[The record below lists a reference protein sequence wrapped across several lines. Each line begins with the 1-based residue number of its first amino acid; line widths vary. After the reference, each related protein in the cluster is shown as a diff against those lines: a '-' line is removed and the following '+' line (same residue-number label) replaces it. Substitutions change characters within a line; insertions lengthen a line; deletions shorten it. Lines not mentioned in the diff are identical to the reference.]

1 MSEVNKPEN
10 DNADLK
16 CPFDPEQYKAKVTV
30 SYKIDNDIAA
40 PIGSLPWALIQVY
53 TGKLVNRSVWNASNE
68 YIQLTAKNDGSTPI
82 HIEKHDQQSFP
93 YAWEPTPED
102 LMACDWELVKSNC
115 MLEFDLKIGTGT
127 WGGSDQD
134 WGYLADNE
142 LKPGNEVPFGTLTNF
157 QNETDIIKF
166 SYFVWYGGGGSQFIS
181 IRASSDNNQGGYQ
194 KIVELFKKELT
205 VTVDGTPYHLGSSAD
220 SYLPGKKQYEFAGQY
235 NNTEAQKLGAL
246 LKQNVGNTLHFCFN
260 WK

>member
-1 MSEVNKPEN
+1 MSEINKPEN

-16 CPFDPEQYKAKVTV
+16 CPFNPDQYKAKVTV

-102 LMACDWELVKSNC
+102 LMACDWELVKSETKPKPDDC
-115 MLEFDLKIGTGT
+115 MLSFDLNIGTGRYYNANQ
-127 WGGSDQD
+127 QD
-134 WGYLADNE
+134 WGYLTQGGGEFNYV
-142 LKPGNEVPFGTLTNF
+142 GSTFGTLTKLQHTIGIGNILMF
-157 QNETDIIKF
+157 ILNEAPIGTFWGIQLQADAPIPTNLLSKNLE
-166 SYFVWYGGGGSQFIS
+166 VMADGSIYNLGVATSNS
-181 IRASSDNNQGGYQ
+181 IANEFYYQ
-194 KIVELFKKELT
+194 T
-205 VTVDGTPYHLGSSAD
+205 GDGP
-220 SYLPGKKQYEFAGQY
+220 
-235 NNTEAQKLGAL
+235 KLGDL
-246 LKQNVGNTLHFCFN
+246 LKKNLGKTLHLCFN